1 MDYVPNYVPNPAG
14 LKIRKK
20 KEYLE
25 TEADIRL
32 YNSRRIKKMFKEF
45 NP

>member
-14 LKIRKK
+14 LEIKK

-25 TEADIRL
+25 TETDIRL